1 MGLRY
6 TLSRCVLVAMVV
18 SRISQSGKR
27 AAGKNRTKGSH
38 DSHQRKVSQSSTY
51 PRGVTIILIIII
63 IIVIIIIITIIIIII
78 IIILIILIG
87 TVLLRT
93 AGQAKFIKQDWLLAS
108 LIIIRFW
115 FSISLVC

>member
-63 IIVIIIIITIIIIII
+63 IIVIIIIIIIIIITI
-78 IIILIILIG
+78 FFFFFFLNKS
-87 TVLLRT
+87 T
-93 AGQAKFIKQDWLLAS
+93 LLAN
-108 LIIIRFW
+108 F
-115 FSISLVC
+115 